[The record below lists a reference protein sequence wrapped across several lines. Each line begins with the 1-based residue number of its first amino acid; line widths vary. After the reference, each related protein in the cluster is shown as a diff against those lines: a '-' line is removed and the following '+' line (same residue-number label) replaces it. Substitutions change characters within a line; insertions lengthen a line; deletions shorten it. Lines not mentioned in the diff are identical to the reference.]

1 MTDEAGKDTV
11 HLETGTQENE
21 VRFTQEVATLRD
33 PGVTYLVVSTE
44 TNVILR
50 SRWRIGNSDS
60 AIDSASKL
68 SM

>member
-21 VRFTQEVATLRD
+21 IRFTQKVATLRN
-33 PGVTYLVVSTE
+33 PGVTYLVALTE

-50 SRWRIGNSDS
+50 SCWRIGNSDG
-60 AIDSASKL
+60 D
-68 SM
+68 